1 MLNQLRSI
9 MSRDLKV
16 RLEGPAKVSLFVYD
30 NDTFIVESFLDE
42 PVDVKVI
49 FQNTASGKTA
59 TDLVSNKKAECEG
72 NGLSLTLQ
80 PHTYRV
86 FSF

>member
-1 MLNQLRSI
+1 

-49 FQNTASGKTA
+49 FQDAVKGNTAKV
-59 TDLVSNKKAECEG
+59 TDLVDNKKVECEG

>member
-1 MLNQLRSI
+1 

-42 PVDVKVI
+42 PVGVKVI
-49 FQNTASGKTA
+49 FQNAVKSNTAKV
-59 TDLVSNKKAECEG
+59 TDLVDNKKVECEG